1 MGGRGDTERT
11 GVRRGGENSAVGEQQ
26 LGEPETHHRALPWL
40 VLAVAA
46 LTILAYSAG
55 RALAILILPTSLPSP
70 TLVPS
75 ATSYV
80 IATATTPPP
89 TATPVPTRVSW
100 EHVEDGLELRMLR
113 VSTEAGMEL
122 LTLVRLDP
130 AAFRFRVV
138 YIPNLPRTIS
148 KWGRSASLV
157 VNAGFFTPEHRTIG
171 LLVRD
176 GRVYGSPFDPDE
188 KFPGLFAVTRDG
200 RTEIR
205 SLQEQPYE
213 PGEPLWQAVE
223 SFPLL
228 VRPGAAFGFSP
239 DVFGDYPARRTV
251 VAQDRDGRILFVVA
265 SQGHFSLHELATFL
279 IESDLDLEMAL
290 NLDGGRSTGLRLQA
304 GDTRVEIDSL
314 VPVPSVIIA
323 ERPD

>member
-1 MGGRGDTERT
+1 M
-11 GVRRGGENSAVGEQQ
+11 AEQQ
-26 LGEPETHHRALPWL
+26 LREPETHHRALPWL
-40 VLAVAA
+40 VLAVAV
-46 LTILAYSAG
+46 LTILAYSTG
-55 RALAILILPTSLPSP
+55 QALAILSLSTSLPSP

-75 ATSYV
+75 ATPCV
-80 IATATTPPP
+80 TATFTAPPP
-89 TATPVPTRVSW
+89 TATPVLTHTGW
-100 EHVEDGLELRMLR
+100 EHVEEGLELRRLR
-113 VSTEAGMEL
+113 VSTGAGMER

-138 YIPNLPRTIS
+138 YIPKLPRTIGE
-148 KWGRSASLV
+148 WGRTGSLV

-171 LLVRD
+171 LLIRE
-176 GRVYGSPFDPDE
+176 GRVYGSSFDPDE
-188 KFPGLFAVTRDG
+188 KFPGLFAVTTDG
-200 RTEIR
+200 RVEIR
-205 SLQEQPYE
+205 SLQEQSYE

-228 VRPGAAFGFSP
+228 VRPGPTLGFSP
-239 DVFGDYPARRTV
+239 DAFGDYPARRTV

-279 IESDLDLEMAL
+279 IESDLDLEVAL
-290 NLDGGRSTGLRLQA
+290 NLDGGRSTGLWLQA

-323 ERPD
+323 ERLD